1 MRTALN
7 PVHGKHS
14 EPMYRRQDSAKI
26 DPETITVPGTPRDL
40 MGRCGRCGGLVGS
53 DSDGDEQTC
62 MNCGRSSTR
71 K

>member
-1 MRTALN
+1 MGSKGSKWVNGHAAPMKTGRPYGPRVK
-7 PVHGKHS
+7 PVA
-14 EPMYRRQDSAKI
+14 PL
-26 DPETITVPGTPRDL
+26 TPRDSE
-40 MGRCGRCGGLVGS
+40 GRCGRCGGLVGS